1 MSNVDEIMEQVQ
13 VFASA
18 WSLVGGIFDNGNML
32 TEAEEAKSE
41 LRKMIEALA
50 QPAQEAEPV
59 DQSKL
64 DDMAWA
70 EFEWAMS
77 GGVSVDSFKR
87 LAAEATPGERKAVTA
102 SVEEIQRI
110 AGIHPNRE
118 KCWVGCDAYK
128 ARKACDCYPGIS
140 TEAAVRMYKACEKHF
155 KLEAKLAKTEWLLR
169 FYIW

>member
-1 MSNVDEIMEQVQ
+1 MSNVDEIMEQAQ

-18 WSLVGGIFDNGNML
+18 WSLVGGRFDNGNML

-87 LAAEATPGERKAVTA
+87 LAN
-102 SVEEIQRI
+102 SV
-110 AGIHPNRE
+110 
-118 KCWVGCDAYK
+118 
-128 ARKACDCYPGIS
+128 
-140 TEAAVRMYKACEKHF
+140 
-155 KLEAKLAKTEWLLR
+155 AKLYTTPQQSQPLTDKQIEFLKFMDLLR
-169 FYIW
+169 VHHKTIEAWMLEQAGVEFTPLEQRKLAVAK